1 MGAKILNSI
10 QNNKLYPS
18 KNQYL
23 LILKQLLLILKVET
37 ANKRICQKY
46 KKTASLIPKR
56 VGDADEM
63 GKNST

>member
-1 MGAKILNSI
+1 
-10 QNNKLYPS
+10 
-18 KNQYL
+18 L

-63 GKNST
+63 GKN